1 MRPSGTGADQELE
14 REERFRE
21 LFNAYYHHV
30 LGYALRRAASRDDA
44 ADVVAETFLVAWRR
58 LDDLPS
64 EALTRPWLYG
74 VARRVLANQRR
85 STGRRELLAARLREV
100 PRLPV
105 IDAPLIED
113 LSEVGAV
120 LQRLAPG
127 DREILA
133 LHAWEG
139 LGAQELAAALGC
151 SSGAARVRLY
161 RARRRFAQASA
172 DSDLSF
178 VARTELTGPHTLR
191 TRMSTEDSA

>member
-1 MRPSGTGADQELE
+1 MIDNDRRTVRPSGTGADQKLE

-21 LFNAYYHHV
+21 LFNSSYHHV

-105 IDAPLIED
+105 IDAPFLEG

-120 LQRLAPG
+120 LHRLAPG
-127 DREILA
+127 DRENPRSA
-133 LHAWEG
+133 C
-139 LGAQELAAALGC
+139 LG
-151 SSGAARVRLY
+151 
-161 RARRRFAQASA
+161 RARLAGTGCRPWLFERR
-172 DSDLSF
+172 
-178 VARTELTGPHTLR
+178 RTSSPLPGKATLR
-191 TRMSTEDSA
+191 ASQR

>member
-1 MRPSGTGADQELE
+1 MRPSGTGAELE

-85 STGRRELLAARLREV
+85 ATGRRELLAARLREV
-100 PRLPV
+100 PRLPA
-105 IDAPLIED
+105 IDGPFLED

-120 LQRLAPG
+120 LQQLPSA
-127 DREILA
+127 DREVLA

-139 LGAQELAAALGC
+139 LDAQELAAALGC
-151 SSGAARVRLY
+151 SRGAARVRLY

-172 DSDLSF
+172 DSDIAG
-178 VARTELTGPHTLR
+178 VPRMELTGPHTLR
-191 TRMSTEDSA
+191 TRMSKEDSA